1 MNRKWLLA
9 LLLASLI
16 VVSGVAIMAR
26 TLNNGLILTMPVGDA
41 ILLVA
46 VVIGSVV
53 VVGIEIWS
61 LRRNQKRLFAEQRQ
75 LKETMMHQTGAIRQQ
90 EGIIASQTNTI
101 REQTG
106 TIDEQQE
113 FRRALNHELRN
124 PMTAL
129 SIGLERLSG
138 ECGTT
143 TVTHLKADV
152 ERVSSLLETVSALAR
167 LETDPSEFGLVK
179 LDEVMRQAVEIIEA
193 TPGATDRKLA
203 VDLPPGPFPLPA
215 IQGNDDLL
223 FIALSNL
230 LGNAVKFTPESGE
243 VVIRAFDDN
252 GMVVVQVSDNGLG
265 ICQDDLDKVWKP
277 FFRGQ
282 IARDCKIP
290 GSGLGL
296 YQVYKIVT
304 RHGGQ
309 VSIRSKVGE
318 GTVVTIRL
326 PAVDITNP

>member
-1 MNRKWLLA
+1 MNHKWLLA
-9 LLLASLI
+9 LLLVSLI
-16 VVSGVAIMAR
+16 VVGGVAIMVR
-26 TLNNGLILTMPVGDA
+26 TLNNGLILTMPEGDA
-41 ILLVA
+41 ILLVGA
-46 VVIGSVV
+46 MIGVVV

-61 LRRNQKRLFAEQRQ
+61 LRRNQKRLFAEKRQ
-75 LKETMMHQTGAIRQQ
+75 LEVTIVHQADAIREQ
-90 EGIIASQTNTI
+90 EGIIAGQTNTI
-101 REQTG
+101 REQKG

-124 PMTAL
+124 PITAL
-129 SIGLERLSG
+129 SIRLERLSG
-138 ECGTT
+138 ECDTS

-167 LETDPSEFGLVK
+167 LETDPIEFGPVK
-179 LDEVMRQAVEIIEA
+179 LDEVMRQAMEMIKA
-193 TPGATDRKLA
+193 MPGAADRKLA
-203 VDLPPGPFPLPA
+203 MDLPPGPFPLST

-223 FIALSNL
+223 FIALLNL
-230 LGNAVKFTPESGE
+230 LGNAVKFTPENGE

-252 GMVVVQVSDNGLG
+252 DMVVVQVSDNGLG
-265 ICQDDLDKVWKP
+265 ICKEDLDKVWKP
-277 FFRGQ
+277 FFQGQ
-282 IARDCKIP
+282 VARDRKIP

-296 YQVYKIVT
+296 YQVYKIVA

-326 PAVDITNP
+326 PVGDITNS